1 MTNRTLRRVMAS
13 VWLIVSLTA
22 LAACASGAPVGSGE
36 LAGSASSGYAGYSW
50 QVVSVSRHG
59 KVTAIPPR
67 YAVTMQFS
75 PAGQFV
81 ASDGVNAYSGTYR
94 AARGAFITSDMAVT
108 LVAYGGNDPILWLTI
123 SAMDSLATAAKYPA
137 VLTGGRL
144 VVDIGSYTLTCRRVS
159 HPADA

>member
-1 MTNRTLRRVMAS
+1 MTNRTLRRVLAS
-13 VWLIVSLTA
+13 AWLILSFTA

-36 LAGSASSGYAGYSW
+36 LAGSASSGFAGYSW

-94 AARGAFITSDMAVT
+94 AARGAFITSDVRSADSDSYFVDT
-108 LVAYGGNDPILWLTI
+108 FDRWSRLCFVGDRNNLQCCFVYGLDHGYRHRGEEWH
-123 SAMDSLATAAKYPA
+123 SAS
-137 VLTGGRL
+137 R
-144 VVDIGSYTLTCRRVS
+144 CR
-159 HPADA
+159 